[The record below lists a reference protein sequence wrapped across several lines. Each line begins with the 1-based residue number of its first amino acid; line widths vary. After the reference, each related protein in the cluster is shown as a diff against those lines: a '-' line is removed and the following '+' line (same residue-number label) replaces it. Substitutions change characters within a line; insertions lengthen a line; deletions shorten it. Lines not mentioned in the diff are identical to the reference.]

1 MVYILPPLELFSKPF
16 AQGVRQIQR
25 QALRL
30 NNIMMSNLE
39 LRSLPLL
46 CGLYSSSAKI
56 ASKSEGLEIVL
67 ASPTETSSLV
77 SPLKVLVTLIH
88 PYSLEPI
95 KHKHCKNQNLLLT
108 SNWRLGYEDI
118 TKILESLFHE
128 THLNFFM

>member
-1 MVYILPPLELFSKPF
+1 MI
-16 AQGVRQIQR
+16 
-25 QALRL
+25 
-30 NNIMMSNLE
+30 SNLE
-39 LRSLPLL
+39 LLALPLL
-46 CGLYSSSAKI
+46 CGLYSSSVNI
-56 ASKSEGLEIVL
+56 ASNSEGLEIVL

-95 KHKHCKNQNLLLT
+95 KHKQCKNQNLLLT

-128 THLNFFM
+128 THLNFFR